1 MRQYTRQTIKRNFF
15 AAMLLAPFI
24 PVVLALGTG
33 GYLFWNHAQQ
43 GVLDRLTL
51 LSTHYAYALDSYMDD
66 CLADLSLVEG
76 QLSPHPDSSVLREIL
91 DRLTAKHKEVV
102 DVALVDAEGVVQAY
116 AGPSVYKGTHVVPG
130 RWLDEALERGSS
142 ISGVMAGQLGL
153 PHYVMAKR
161 FSRAQEV
168 FVLRISLDPE
178 VFTRMLM
185 SVREEGIDVFLIN
198 RKGEVIAG
206 SGGQVLTRERE
217 LVDPVFLD
225 RIGTAFWDPLSNAAY
240 SSRVMRNAGWILA
253 ARKYSP
259 SLYHAADSTFLFL
272 GLSVFC
278 GGIIVFLSSLYLT
291 GYVEKMLQQRD
302 DEREKLR
309 EQLYRAGRLAEL
321 GEMAAGFA
329 HEINNPLQI
338 MKSDQA
344 YIEMLL
350 QDFKKRAADDLEFQ
364 GDVDEIT
371 TSINQIKLQ
380 IDRCARITHSILTF
394 GRAGNTEVQNIDL
407 AKFIPEVLTMIQK
420 KIQLSNIALKVNIPA
435 TRLIVHV
442 DPGRLQQV
450 VLNLLNNAI
459 YAISEVSDGRAG
471 EIVIACSPE
480 GTDKVRI
487 AVTDNGTG
495 ISEDQK
501 TLIFTPFF
509 TTKPAGSGTG
519 LGLSVCHGIVNSM
532 MGVLDFTSVKGQG
545 STFFLILPRILSPST

>member
-1 MRQYTRQTIKRNFF
+1 M
-15 AAMLLAPFI
+15 
-24 PVVLALGTG
+24 
-33 GYLFWNHAQQ
+33 
-43 GVLDRLTL
+43 
-51 LSTHYAYALDSYMDD
+51 
-66 CLADLSLVEG
+66 
-76 QLSPHPDSSVLREIL
+76 
-91 DRLTAKHKEVV
+91 
-102 DVALVDAEGVVQAY
+102 
-116 AGPSVYKGTHVVPG
+116 
-130 RWLDEALERGSS
+130 
-142 ISGVMAGQLGL
+142 
-153 PHYVMAKR
+153 
-161 FSRAQEV
+161 
-168 FVLRISLDPE
+168 
-178 VFTRMLM
+178 
-185 SVREEGIDVFLIN
+185 
-198 RKGEVIAG
+198 
-206 SGGQVLTRERE
+206 
-217 LVDPVFLD
+217 
-225 RIGTAFWDPLSNAAY
+225 
-240 SSRVMRNAGWILA
+240 
-253 ARKYSP
+253 
-259 SLYHAADSTFLFL
+259 
-272 GLSVFC
+272 FC

-302 DEREKLR
+302 DEREQLR

-407 AKFIPEVLTMIQK
+407 AKFIPDVLTMIQK
-420 KIQLSNIALKVNIPA
+420 KIQLSNIALKINIPA

-480 GTDKVRI
+480 GADKVRI
-487 AVTDNGTG
+487 AITDNGAG
-495 ISEDQK
+495 ISEDQRK
-501 TLIFTPFF
+501 LIFTPFF

-532 MGVLDFTSVKGQG
+532 MGVLDFTSAKGQG
-545 STFFLILPRILSPST
+545 STFFLLLPRISSPSA